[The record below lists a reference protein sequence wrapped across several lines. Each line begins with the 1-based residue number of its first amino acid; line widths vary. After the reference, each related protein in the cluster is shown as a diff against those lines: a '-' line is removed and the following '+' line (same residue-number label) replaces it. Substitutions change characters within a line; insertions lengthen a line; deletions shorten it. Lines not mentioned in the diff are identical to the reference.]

1 MIKRIIDKQTNLFIR
16 DDFDFNEETEIA
28 LEVEPSQGLYKP
40 KWNGIEWVEG
50 MAQEEIDLLKANAIP
65 REQPL
70 ELRNRADIDYLSIM
84 TGVDL

>member
-1 MIKRIIDKQTNLFIR
+1 MKRIIDKQTNLFIR

-28 LEVEPSQGLYKP
+28 LEVEPSQGFYLP

-50 MAQEEIDLLKANAIP
+50 MSQGDIDLLKNVVVV
-65 REQPL
+65 QPL